1 MNQIEQ
7 FSFFRRGND
16 SGKVEFNGNIQQFY
30 ENLRANSGWKAM
42 IENVQK
48 LKGTAQDQAKDAL
61 PAITASVLIKKG
73 KLRGGLRDGDFVHTD
88 LIQADFDESPNFDT
102 LFQQLCQDPHTR
114 LIFRSPRGKVK
125 ALVKVAK
132 VETINDHDSAWQTLS
147 EYGIKKG
154 YGEIDPKPKNIN
166 SLCYISHDPNAILKD
181 AEPLHWEPLA
191 QLPGPNPTRSAYNV
205 YDSER
210 VDLTDWLE
218 SHGVNVID
226 TRTYQG
232 NTMYLVPCP
241 WESEHTEDFGAKDT
255 AVFVD
260 PTDGRWC
267 FNCFHAHC
275 EGRGWEDYRAQVAP
289 RDTMTPEPYQHSRK
303 PYSKTRARL
312 NRTRAFYR

>member
-1 MNQIEQ
+1 MSQIER
-7 FSFFRRGND
+7 FSFFQKGNN
-16 SGKVEFNGNIQQFY
+16 SGKTEFNGDIQQFY
-30 ENLRANSGWKAM
+30 ENLRANPGWQAM

-48 LKGTAQDQAKDAL
+48 LSGKAQDKAKDAL
-61 PAITASVLIKKG
+61 PAITASVLIKNG
-73 KLRGGLRDGDFVHTD
+73 KSRGGLRDSDFVHTN
-88 LIQADFDESPNFDT
+88 LIQADFDQSPNFDA

-125 ALVKVAK
+125 ALVKVAP
-132 VETINDHDSAWQTLS
+132 VATVHDHDSAWQALS
-147 EYGIKKG
+147 IYCKAKG

-181 AEPLHWEPLA
+181 AEPLNWEPLA
-191 QLPGPNPTRSAYNV
+191 KVQGPTHRGNNV
-205 YDSER
+205 YNGER

-218 SHGVNVID
+218 SQGVNVID
-226 TRTYQG
+226 TRAYQG

-260 PTDGRWC
+260 QTDGRWC

-289 RDTMTPEPYQHSRK
+289 RRSNEHQLAVQL
-303 PYSKTRARL
+303 ARRIL
-312 NRTRAFYR
+312 RGG